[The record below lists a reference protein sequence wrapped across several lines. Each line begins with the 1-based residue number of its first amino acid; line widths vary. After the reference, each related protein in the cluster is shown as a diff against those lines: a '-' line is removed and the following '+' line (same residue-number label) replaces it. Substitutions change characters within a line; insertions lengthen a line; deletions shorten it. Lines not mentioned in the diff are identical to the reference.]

1 MIKNLCKYFFLK
13 YIRVNK
19 IFAVFFII
27 LVYNILMIS
36 FKVTGGN
43 IKIIIREVMAVNN
56 FFIFLTILILTAG
69 FLNKDIEDKSADMI
83 FTSSVKRYQYVVIAY
98 LMSVLSIFL
107 MFFLVF
113 LADILVIFLVFKKF
127 EINFLYFPVLSIFII
142 LFWNAISMFF
152 STNSKK
158 NANVA
163 GTIAYYIL
171 TLILYYTF
179 YIKIIKTKV
188 HGIYYLV
195 SMIKNII
202 SPFMV
207 VVEIEKQIGSLN
219 KIPVWMYLNFLLVIF
234 FFVYLSVKIFNKREI
249 GIR

>member
-1 MIKNLCKYFFLK
+1 MIMNLCKYFFLK

-36 FKVTGGN
+36 FLTMGGG
-43 IKIIIREVMAVNN
+43 IKGIIHQIVGTNN

-83 FTSSVKRYQYVVIAY
+83 FISSIKRYQYVIVSY
-98 LMSVLSIFL
+98 LMSALSIFL

-113 LADILVIFLVFKKF
+113 LADILVIFIVFKKF

-163 GTIAYYIL
+163 GTIGYYFL
-171 TLILYYTF
+171 TLILYHTF
-179 YIKIIKTKV
+179 YIKTIETKV

-195 SMIKNII
+195 SLIKNII

-207 VVEIEKQIGSLN
+207 VVEIENQIESLN
-219 KIPVWMYLNFLLVIF
+219 TIPAWMYLNFLLVIF
-234 FFVYLSVKIFNKREI
+234 FFVYMSIKIFNKREI
-249 GIR
+249 GVR

>member
-36 FKVTGGN
+36 FTTASGN
-43 IKIIIREVMAVNN
+43 TKYIIRQLISSNN

-83 FTSSVKRYQYVVIAY
+83 FISSVKRYQYVVVAY

-113 LADILVIFLVFKKF
+113 LVDILVILIVLKKF

-163 GTIAYYIL
+163 GTIGYYFL
-171 TLILYYTF
+171 TFILYHTF
-179 YIKIIKTKV
+179 YINPITTKV
-188 HGIYYLV
+188 HGVYYLI
-195 SMIKNII
+195 SLIKNII

-207 VVEIEKQIGSLN
+207 VIEVEEQIASLN
-219 KIPVWMYLNFLLVIF
+219 TMPTWMYMNFLLVIF
-234 FFVYLSVKIFNKREI
+234 FFVYMSVKIFNKREI
-249 GIR
+249 GVR